1 MMVPTIFVVS
11 KKAFNYLEIG
21 LIVAFWV
28 FRADGKVDHPV
39 HVVGLRD
46 SKEYVPL
53 GQGNETRRFLVDI
66 WNPWGLF
73 P

>member
-1 MMVPTIFVVS
+1 MMVPTIFAVS
-11 KKAFNYLEIG
+11 KKASNYLEIG

-46 SKEYVPL
+46 
-53 GQGNETRRFLVDI
+53 
-66 WNPWGLF
+66 
-73 P
+73 

>member
-46 SKEYVPL
+46 
-53 GQGNETRRFLVDI
+53 
-66 WNPWGLF
+66 
-73 P
+73 

>member
-1 MMVPTIFVVS
+1 LAAERPLEVICPRMMVPTIFVVS
-11 KKAFNYLEIG
+11 KKVSNYLEIG

-46 SKEYVPL
+46 
-53 GQGNETRRFLVDI
+53 
-66 WNPWGLF
+66 
-73 P
+73 